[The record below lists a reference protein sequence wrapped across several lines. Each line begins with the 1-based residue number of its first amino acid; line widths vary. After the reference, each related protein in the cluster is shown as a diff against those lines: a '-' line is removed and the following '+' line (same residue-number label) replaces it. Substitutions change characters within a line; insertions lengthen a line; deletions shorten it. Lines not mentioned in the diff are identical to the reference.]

1 VVAIGY
7 RRIVTTTDE
16 APRRAGFAVRVGEFE
31 GPLDLLLS
39 LIAKHEL
46 ELTALALHS
55 VTDDFLA
62 YIRGQGDDWDLG
74 EATEFLVVAATL
86 LDLKASR
93 LLPGDEVE
101 DEEDLALLEAR
112 DLLFARLL
120 QYRAYKQMSQ
130 HFATILEGP
139 QPRVPRTA
147 GLDPHLQGLLPEVE
161 LTVTPEELA
170 LLAVRAMTPVPPPV
184 VSVAHVHGSAVSVRD
199 QAALLADRLQ
209 VSGQASFTELIE
221 DAPDRLHVVA
231 RFLAVLELF
240 REALVVFDQPEPM
253 TGLLIRWTGDPVGE
267 VELGEAFDEF
277 DEEPVGVAAGEMA

>member
-1 VVAIGY
+1 M
-7 RRIVTTTDE
+7 TTTDE
-16 APRRAGFAVRVGEFE
+16 APQKAGFAVRVGEFE

-93 LLPGDEVE
+93 LLPGDEAE

-120 QYRAYKQMSQ
+120 QYRAYKQMS
-130 HFATILEGP
+130 HYFEEVLGGP
-139 QPRVPRTA
+139 QPRVPRTV
-147 GLDPHLQGLLPEVE
+147 GLDPQLQGLLPEVE
-161 LTVTPEELA
+161 LTVTAEELA
-170 LLAVRAMTPVPPPV
+170 LLAVRAMTPAPPPV
-184 VSVAHVHGSAVSVRD
+184 VSVAHVHASAVTVRE
-199 QAALLADRLQ
+199 QAAILADRLQ
-209 VSGQASFTELIE
+209 AAGQASFTQLID

-240 REALVVFDQPEPM
+240 REALVAFDQPVPL
-253 TGLLIRWTGDPVGE
+253 TGLLIRWTGDPAGE
-267 VELGEAFDEF
+267 VQLGEAFDEF
-277 DEEPVGVAAGEMA
+277 DEEPLGVGAGEMA

>member
-1 VVAIGY
+1 M
-7 RRIVTTTDE
+7 TTTVE
-16 APRRAGFAVRVGEFE
+16 APATSGFAVRVGDFE

-62 YIRGQGDDWDLG
+62 YIRGQGDEWDLS

-93 LLPGDEVE
+93 LLPGEETE

-120 QYRAYKQMSQ
+120 QYRAYKRMSL
-130 HFATILEGP
+130 HFEAILHGD
-139 QPRVPRTA
+139 QARRPRTA
-147 GLDPHLQGLLPEVE
+147 GLDPELQGLLPDVV

-170 LLAVRAMTPVPPPV
+170 LLAVGAMTPTPPPT
-184 VSVAHVHGSAVSVRD
+184 VSVAHVHAPAVSVRE
-199 QAALLADRLQ
+199 QATVLAAQLQ
-209 VSGQASFTELIE
+209 RRGEASFTELVA

-231 RFLAVLELF
+231 RFLALLELF
-240 REALVVFDQPEPM
+240 REALVAFEQPVPM
-253 TGLLIRWTGDPVGE
+253 TGLLIRWTGETAAE
-267 VELGEAFDEF
+267 VILSQDFDEF
-277 DEEPVGVAAGEMA
+277 DDAVATAGAGVGDGA